1 MAENEHEAW
10 LRKQGHALRQA
21 AEAELDAKKK
31 AAFEK
36 KASRMFAVA
45 DAFAMALAGADLEAM
60 GGHKGL
66 QKRLRP
72 GVRVVAHLMCGGGAL
87 KGEIRAMG
95 RYDFALRVPGGVE
108 VVVPKHAVLYW
119 ELLDSSNGAS
129 AGPEAAEE
137 MGVAGPVNEI

>member
-1 MAENEHEAW
+1 MAENEHVTW
-10 LRKQGHALRQA
+10 LRGQGQALRKA
-21 AEAELDAKKK
+21 GEGEEDAKKR

-36 KASRMFAVA
+36 KAARMFAVA
-45 DAFAMALAGADLEAM
+45 DALALAIEGTDLGAM
-60 GGHKGL
+60 GGHQGL
-66 QKRLRP
+66 LKRLRP